1 MDENNLNLG
10 MSPEEQNAE
19 LEATKEVNEDE
30 LREKLAGELGI
41 DPDSEENEQLL
52 EKLIA
57 REKANHERLSVAI
70 KQKIGWREKA
80 SAQSTSANL
89 KENSKD
95 KKLNENADKSYDDLK
110 SELAMIREEF
120 EKRDLL
126 SLNIP
131 EEVVEEVKEIAR
143 VRKIS
148 IREASEQP
156 YIKFRIDE
164 VKKEKSL
171 VDATT
176 KRSKKGDFRI
186 GEMDLSKPLNP
197 EDFKTESGNL
207 DVQKWDAA
215 KAARERFLSRQRV

>member
-10 MSPEEQNAE
+10 MSPEEQTAE

-80 SAQSTSANL
+80 SAQVTSANL

-95 KKLNENADKSYDDLK
+95 KKPNIDSADKSL
-110 SELAMIREEF
+110 ELTRALIREEF
-120 EKRDLL
+120 EERDLKIL
-126 SLNIP
+126 GLP
-131 EEVVEEVKEIAR
+131 EEVLQD
-143 VRKIS
+143 VRDWAKVRNITV
-148 IREASEQP
+148 REAAELP
-156 YIKFRIDE
+156 YIKTRIDDI
-164 VKKEKSL
+164 KKEKSL
-171 VDATT
+171 LEAST
-176 KRSKKGDFRI
+176 KRSKKGDLRV
-186 GEMDLSKPLNP
+186 GELDLSKALNP
-197 EDFKTESGNL
+197 DDFKTESGDL
-207 DVQKWDAA
+207 DTVKWDQA
-215 KAARERFLSRQRV
+215 KAARERYISRQR

>member
-10 MSPEEQNAE
+10 MSPEEQTAE

-80 SAQSTSANL
+80 SAQGTSANL

-95 KKLNENADKSYDDLK
+95 KKPNIDSADKSL
-110 SELAMIREEF
+110 ELTRALIREEF
-120 EKRDLL
+120 EERDLKIL
-126 SLNIP
+126 GLP
-131 EEVVEEVKEIAR
+131 EEVLQD
-143 VRKIS
+143 VRDWAKVRNITV
-148 IREASEQP
+148 REAAELP
-156 YIKFRIDE
+156 YIKTRIDDI
-164 VKKEKSL
+164 KKEKSL
-171 VDATT
+171 LEAST
-176 KRSKKGDFRI
+176 KRSKKGDLRV
-186 GEMDLSKPLNP
+186 GELDLSKALNP
-197 EDFKTESGNL
+197 DDFKTESGDL
-207 DVQKWDAA
+207 DTVKWDQA
-215 KAARERFLSRQRV
+215 KAARERYISRQR

>member
-95 KKLNENADKSYDDLK
+95 KKPNIDSADKSL
-110 SELAMIREEF
+110 ELTRALIREEF
-120 EKRDLL
+120 EERDLKIL
-126 SLNIP
+126 GLP
-131 EEVVEEVKEIAR
+131 EEVLQD
-143 VRKIS
+143 VRDWAKVRNITV
-148 IREASEQP
+148 REAAELP
-156 YIKFRIDE
+156 YIKTRIDDI
-164 VKKEKSL
+164 KKEKSL
-171 VDATT
+171 LEAST
-176 KRSKKGDFRI
+176 KRSKKGDLRV
-186 GEMDLSKPLNP
+186 GELDLSKALNP
-197 EDFKTESGNL
+197 DDFKTESGDL
-207 DVQKWDAA
+207 DTVKWDQA
-215 KAARERFLSRQRV
+215 KAARERYISRQR

>member
-10 MSPEEQNAE
+10 MSPEEQTAE

-80 SAQSTSANL
+80 SAQGTSANL

-95 KKLNENADKSYDDLK
+95 KKPNIDSADKSL
-110 SELAMIREEF
+110 ELTRALIREEF
-120 EKRDLL
+120 DERDLKTL
-126 SLNIP
+126 GLPDEVLQDVRDWAKVRNIS
-131 EEVVEEVKEIAR
+131 V
-143 VRKIS
+143 
-148 IREASEQP
+148 REASELP
-156 YIKFRIDE
+156 YIKARVDE
-164 VKKEKSL
+164 IKREKSL
-171 VDATT
+171 LEAST
-176 KRSKKGDFRI
+176 KRSKKGDVRI
-186 GEMDLSKPLNP
+186 SDIDFTKPLNP
-197 EDFKTESGNL
+197 DDFKTESGDI
-207 DVQKWDAA
+207 DVAKWDQA
-215 KAARERFLSRQRV
+215 KKAKELYRSRQK